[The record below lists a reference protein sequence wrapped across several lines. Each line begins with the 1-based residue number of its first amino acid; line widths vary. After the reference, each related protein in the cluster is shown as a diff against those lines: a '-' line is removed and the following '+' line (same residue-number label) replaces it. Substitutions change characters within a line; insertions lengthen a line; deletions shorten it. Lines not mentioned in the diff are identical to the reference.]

1 MLTEMQANPDL
12 VNSAGLTA
20 FQLMLSEANET
31 PRYAGRTAASLFRR
45 LMPASI
51 AVMVRARLV
60 KLDSHQ
66 AEFLFYN
73 LFVALFHTRGADN
86 AAVRKLGLRA
96 ADLEEALK
104 NLPPS
109 AVPAYRTR
117 RAYISGVL
125 ARNEVDRDERSNR
138 RLFKRTS
145 RGFYVLN
152 PGLQV
157 RIGDAWVAI
166 YDLVERETLFREVS
180 PNLPRDLVPIVE
192 RSLGAYRNWAMA
204 VFAGEKPGPPPN

>member
-1 MLTEMQANPDL
+1 M
-12 VNSAGLTA
+12 
-20 FQLMLSEANET
+20 
-31 PRYAGRTAASLFRR
+31 
-45 LMPASI
+45 
-51 AVMVRARLV
+51 
-60 KLDSHQ
+60 
-66 AEFLFYN
+66 
-73 LFVALFHTRGADN
+73 
-86 AAVRKLGLRA
+86 
-96 ADLEEALK
+96 EEALK
-104 NLPPS
+104 HLPPS
-109 AVPAYRTR
+109 VVPAYRTK

-192 RSLGAYRNWAMA
+192 RTLAAYRNWAMA
-204 VFAGEKPGPPPN
+204 VFAGEDPGPPPL